1 MMVFPTDDVIV
12 TVTTLA
18 LLLLPQP
25 LDDSKQM
32 AASKEPRKLDTLHTF
47 VPTISPTQ
55 SREADLPLALTF
67 LTCPRILCPA
77 SINARIAAALKTSG

>member
-1 MMVFPTDDVIV
+1 MMVFPTDDVNV

-25 LDDSKQM
+25 PTHSSPI
-32 AASKEPRKLDTLHTF
+32 AAINEPRKLDILHTF

-55 SREADLPLALTF
+55 SREADIPLALAF
-67 LTCPRILCPA
+67 LMSTKILCPT
-77 SINARIAAALKTSG
+77 SIKEHIAAVLKTSG

>member
-1 MMVFPTDDVIV
+1 MMVFPTDDDTV

-25 LDDSKQM
+25 PTHSSPV
-32 AASKEPRKLDTLHTF
+32 AASKEPRKLDILHTF

-55 SREADLPLALTF
+55 CRDADVPLALAF
-67 LTCPRILCPA
+67 LRFTKILFPT
-77 SINARIAAALKTSG
+77 SIKERIAAVLKMSG